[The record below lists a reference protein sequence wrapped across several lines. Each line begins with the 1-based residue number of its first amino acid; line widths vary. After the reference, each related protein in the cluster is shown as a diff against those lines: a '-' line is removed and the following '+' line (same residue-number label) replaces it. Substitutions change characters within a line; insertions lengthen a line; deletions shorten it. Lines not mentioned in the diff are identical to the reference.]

1 MKVEWRRESPS
12 RAVLDVEVPAGEVSR
27 EVQAAAQRLARQ
39 VRVPGFRPGRAP
51 RAVLERYVGRDEI
64 YSEAL
69 EGLVAAAY
77 RRAVAAAGVVP
88 VGRPEFDVPPL
99 DETQPLRF
107 TARVDIAP
115 EVDLGDYE
123 AVRVPYAAPTVS
135 DADVDAA
142 IEDLRRRHGRL
153 VSVQEPAARGDFVLV
168 RPTAVEGVERFAV
181 GREVLVELGAGVFPP
196 DVEAGLEGVAAGDER
211 ALAVGETGRLV
222 VTVVDVRRRE
232 LPSLDDAFART
243 AAGAASV
250 AELRARLRQQL
261 ERHAA
266 TRAQEAYEDRVL
278 SAVLERARI
287 ELPVSM
293 VEHEV
298 DHLVE
303 DLQES
308 LQQRGLTL
316 ERYLAATGQGLEA
329 LRAELRPRAERR
341 LKVRL
346 LLDAVAER
354 EGLAPTEEEIAGE
367 EEKLAADLQLDLPRV
382 REWLAEGT
390 RRPALLAMLRRR
402 KAVATLVA
410 RARGEVDA
418 EQ

>member
-27 EVQAAAQRLARQ
+27 EVQAAARRLARQ

-64 YSEAL
+64 YHEAL

-77 RRAVAAAGVVP
+77 RRAVAEAGVVP

-115 EVDLGDYE
+115 EVDPGDYTT
-123 AVRVPYAAPTVS
+123 VRVPYTVPTVS

-181 GREVLVELGAGVFPP
+181 GREVLIELGAGVFPP
-196 DVEAGLEGVAAGDER
+196 DVETGLEGARAGEERTLVAGEAGQ
-211 ALAVGETGRLV
+211 LV

-232 LPSLDDAFART
+232 LPPLDDAFART
-243 AAGAASV
+243 AAGVASID
-250 AELRARLRQQL
+250 ALRARLREQL
-261 ERHAA
+261 ERDAA
-266 TRAQEAYEDRVL
+266 ARAEEAYGDQVL
-278 SAVLERARI
+278 TAVLERARI

-293 VEHEV
+293 VEHEL

-303 DLQES
+303 DLRES
-308 LQQRGLTL
+308 LQRRGLTL
-316 ERYLAATGQGLEA
+316 ERYLAATGQGLET
-329 LRAELRPRAERR
+329 LRGELRPRAERR
-341 LKVRL
+341 LKMRL
-346 LLDAVAER
+346 LLDAIADR
-354 EGLAPTEEEIAGE
+354 EGLTPTEEEIAAE
-367 EEKLAADLQLDLPRV
+367 EEKLAAELRLDLPQL
-382 REWLAEGT
+382 REWLAGEA
-390 RRPALLAMLRRR
+390 RRATLQAVLRRR
-402 KAVATLVA
+402 KAAAALVA
-410 RARGEVDA
+410 RARGEVDG
-418 EQ
+418 

>member
-27 EVQAAAQRLARQ
+27 EVQAAARRLARQ

-64 YSEAL
+64 YNEAL

-77 RRAVAAAGVVP
+77 RRAVAEAGVVP

-115 EVDLGDYE
+115 EVDPGDY
-123 AVRVPYAAPTVS
+123 ATVRVPYTAPTVS

-153 VSVQEPAARGDFVLV
+153 VSVQEPATRGDFVLV

-181 GREVLVELGAGVFPP
+181 GREVLIELGAGVFPP
-196 DVEAGLEGVAAGDER
+196 DVETGLEGAKAGDER
-211 ALAVGETGRLV
+211 TLAVGEAGRLV
-222 VTVVDVRRRE
+222 VTVVDVRRRD
-232 LPSLDDAFART
+232 LPPLDDAFAQT
-243 AAGAASV
+243 AAGVASV
-250 AELRARLRQQL
+250 DALRARLREQL
-261 ERHAA
+261 ERDA
-266 TRAQEAYEDRVL
+266 TARAQEAYGDQVL
-278 SAVLERARI
+278 AAVLERARI

-293 VEHEV
+293 VEHEL

-308 LQQRGLTL
+308 LQRRALTL
-316 ERYLAATGQGLEA
+316 ERYLVATGQGLET
-329 LRAELRPRAERR
+329 LREELRPRAERR

-346 LLDAVAER
+346 LLDAIADR
-354 EGLAPTEEEIAGE
+354 EGLTPTEEEIAAE
-367 EEKLAADLQLDLPRV
+367 EEKLAAELQLDLPRL
-382 REWLAEGT
+382 REWLADET
-390 RRPALLAMLRRR
+390 RRATLRAVLRRR
-402 KAVATLVA
+402 KAAAALVA
-410 RARGEVDA
+410 RARGEVDG
-418 EQ
+418 